1 MKGGDQKMP
10 TMICRSLRT
19 VSLPCMVLMGLC
31 FLQSGARAENRDD
44 KPVHV
49 SAAVHVDWRHPGPP
63 FEGWGTALAWFAH
76 VTGRFAEPHRTRLA
90 DLLYGG
96 DGLALNIARY
106 NIGGG
111 NAPETPAY
119 LRPGGDVPGFWRK
132 PGAQSGA
139 DWNPDADNAWDW
151 SADAGQRWWLDAIK
165 ARVAPQELIVEAFS
179 NSPPY
184 FMTRSG
190 LVSGNANA
198 LEDNLTPGFEIKFSK
213 YLARVT
219 AELERRHGIRFR
231 TLSPI
236 NEPNTPYWIATNTQE
251 GAHWSLEAQSRMF
264 VALAQVLSEYG
275 MRTEIAGPDE
285 TNPQTF
291 FVDWAALSADAKAAI
306 RQINVHSYEWIGK
319 SGVRDIAEAS
329 GKRLWMSEVDLS
341 PANVREDIN
350 DMRPAI
356 ALAQQIVTDINS
368 MNPRAWVLWQAIENS
383 PSADPKSSSNWGLI
397 KADFSSPERPDYRL
411 TKKFWAFAN
420 FTRFIRP
427 GYRFLK
433 SDNPDALVAENPKT
447 HEVVIVVVNPGIV
460 TRKLDI
466 RLPDAKR
473 GKFTCKT
480 FITQAKDSLAALEP
494 APCAASLSVQSQPM
508 SVMTIVATPLITSSF
523 PGLEQQ

>member
-1 MKGGDQKMP
+1 
-10 TMICRSLRT
+10 MIFR
-19 VSLPCMVLMGLC
+19 MVLIGLC
-31 FLQSGARAENRDD
+31 FLQSGAHAENQDE
-44 KPVHV
+44 KPVTV
-49 SAAVHVDWRHPGPP
+49 AAVNVDWRHPGLP

-76 VTGRFAEPHRTRLA
+76 VSGKFAEPHRTQLA
-90 DLLYGG
+90 DLLYGR

-111 NAPETPAY
+111 NAPETASY

-132 PGAQSGA
+132 PGERSGA
-139 DWNPDADNAWDW
+139 DGWNPDSEDAWDW

-165 ARVAPQELIVEAFS
+165 ARVAPQDLILEAFS

-236 NEPNTPYWIATNTQE
+236 NEPNTPYWLATNTQE

-383 PSADPKSSSNWGLI
+383 PSADPQSSSNWGLI
-397 KADFSSPERPDYRL
+397 KADFSSPQRPEYQL
-411 TKKFWAFAN
+411 TKKFWAFAH
-420 FTRFIRP
+420 FTKFIRP

-433 SDNPDALVAENPKT
+433 SDHPDTLVAENPKT
-447 HEVVIVVVNPGIV
+447 NEVVIVAVNPGIV
-460 TRKLDI
+460 ARRLDI
-466 RLPDAKR
+466 RLPDAER
-473 GKFTCKT
+473 GKLTCQI
-480 FITQAKDSLAALEP
+480 FITQADDSLAALKP
-494 APCAASLSVQSQPM
+494 APCAARLSVHSRPM
-508 SVMTIVATPLITSSF
+508 SVVTVVANV
-523 PGLEQQ
+523 QRRK

>member
-1 MKGGDQKMP
+1 
-10 TMICRSLRT
+10 MIARTLRIMSSRCA
-19 VSLPCMVLMGLC
+19 VVIGLC
-31 FLQSGARAENRDD
+31 VLASGARAENNAD
-44 KPVHV
+44 KPPSV
-49 SAAVHVDWRHPGPP
+49 SAAVNVDWPHPGRA

-76 VTGRFAEPHRTRLA
+76 VSGRFAEPHRSQLA
-90 DLLYGG
+90 DLLYGR

-111 NAPETPAY
+111 NAAETPAY
-119 LRPGGDVPGFWRK
+119 LRPGGDIPGFWRK
-132 PGAQSGA
+132 PGGKSGT
-139 DWNPDADNAWDW
+139 DGWNPDADDAWDW

-165 ARVAPQELIVEAFS
+165 ARVAPHDLILEAFS

-190 LVSGNANA
+190 LVSGNVNA
-198 LEDNLTPGFEIKFSK
+198 LEDNLRPGFEMQFSR

-231 TLSPI
+231 TLSPV
-236 NEPNTPYWIATNTQE
+236 NEPNTPYWFSTNKQE
-251 GAHWSLEAQSRMF
+251 GAHWSPEAQSRMF
-264 VALAQVLSEYG
+264 MALAQVLKESG
-275 MRTEIAGPDE
+275 MKTEISGPDE

-291 FVDWAALSADAKAAI
+291 FVDWAGLSADAKAAI
-306 RQINVHSYEWIGK
+306 GQINVHSYEWIGK
-319 SGVRDIAEAS
+319 SGVRDIAEIS

-341 PANVREDIN
+341 PSNVREDVD

-368 MNPRAWVLWQAIENS
+368 MNPRAWVLWQAIENRS
-383 PSADPKSSSNWGLI
+383 SDPKNSSNWGLI
-397 KADFSSPERPDYRL
+397 KADFSNLERPEYQV

-433 SDNPDALVAENPKT
+433 SDHPDALVAENPET
-447 HEVVIVVVNPGIV
+447 NEVVIVAVNPGIV
-460 TRKLDI
+460 ARMLDI

-473 GKFTCKT
+473 GKLTCKT
-480 FITQAKDSLAALEP
+480 FITQAKDSLAASKP
-494 APCAASLSVQSQPM
+494 APCAARLSVQSRPM
-508 SVMTIVATPLITSSF
+508 SVVTLVATP
-523 PGLEQQ
+523 QK

>member
-1 MKGGDQKMP
+1 
-10 TMICRSLRT
+10 MISGALR
-19 VSLPCMVLMGLC
+19 MVLIGLC
-31 FLQSGARAENRDD
+31 FVSSGAHADNHDD
-44 KPVHV
+44 KPLNVPV
-49 SAAVHVDWRHPGPP
+49 VVNVDWRHPGPS

-76 VTGRFAEPHRTRLA
+76 VTGRFAEPQRTQLA
-90 DLLYGG
+90 DLLYGR

-111 NAPETPAY
+111 NAPGTPSY
-119 LRPGGDVPGFWRK
+119 LRPGGDIPGFWRK
-132 PGAQSGA
+132 PDG
-139 DWNPDADNAWDW
+139 WNPESDDAWDW

-165 ARVAPQELIVEAFS
+165 ARVTPQDLILEAFS

-190 LVSGNANA
+190 LVSGNVNG
-198 LEDNLTPGFEIKFSK
+198 LEDNLLPGFETQFAR

-231 TLSPI
+231 TLSPV
-236 NEPNTPYWIATNTQE
+236 NEPNTPYWFSTNKQE
-251 GAHWSLEAQSRMF
+251 GAHWSPEAQSRMF
-264 VALAQVLSEYG
+264 IALAKVLAEYR
-275 MRTEIAGPDE
+275 MTTEISGPDE

-291 FVDWAALSADAKAAI
+291 FVDWAGLSPDAKAVI
-306 RQINVHSYEWIGK
+306 RQLNVHTYEWIGK
-319 SGVRDIAEAS
+319 SGVRDIAETS

-341 PANVREDIN
+341 PSNVREDVD

-368 MNPRAWVLWQAIENS
+368 MNPRAWVLWQAIENRS
-383 PSADPKSSSNWGLI
+383 SDPKNSSNWGLI
-397 KADFSSPERPDYRL
+397 KADFSTPERPAYQV
-411 TKKFWAFAN
+411 TKKFWAFAH

-433 SDNPDALVAENPKT
+433 SDHPDALVAENPETK
-447 HEVVIVVVNPGIV
+447 EVVIVAVNPGIV
-460 TRKLDI
+460 ARMLDI

-480 FITQAKDSLAALEP
+480 FITQANDNLATSKP
-494 APCAASLSVQSQPM
+494 ASCAARLSVHARPM
-508 SVMTIVATPLITSSF
+508 SVVTVVATR
-523 PGLEQQ
+523 QN